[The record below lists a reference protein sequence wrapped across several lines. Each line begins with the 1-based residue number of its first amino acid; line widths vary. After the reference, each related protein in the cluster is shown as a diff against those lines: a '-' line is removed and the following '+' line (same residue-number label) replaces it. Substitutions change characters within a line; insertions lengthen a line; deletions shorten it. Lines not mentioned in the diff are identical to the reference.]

1 MQVKKWICLI
11 ALIFA
16 ALTVNAQSVGLVLS
30 GGGAKGLSHIG
41 VIQALEDHNIPIDY
55 IGGTS
60 MGAIVGAL
68 YAIGLTTQE
77 MMVIIK
83 SEEFDSWFKGLPDQS
98 YGAYYYKGDPLPD
111 IFGFNIKM
119 ERNENEKIDVKLS
132 IAPSLVSP
140 YPMDLAVMQIFATS
154 SAVAGNDFDNLMI
167 PFFCVA
173 ADIAK
178 KRPHIA
184 TNGDL
189 GSAVRA
195 SMSYPFFFKP
205 ILIDSVLLF
214 DGGFYNNFPWDI
226 MESRHNPDFIIGSKC
241 SSGKIELSEDDLFA
255 QVETML
261 MVETDYSIPRA
272 KGVVVDGKYDF
283 GLMDFGSLDEIV
295 EMGYQYALEKIPEIK
310 ERVQREM
317 SEEEYEERRLAFRVR
332 TPELT
337 FSDIE
342 IEGDLTEPE
351 ADFIK
356 KTISG
361 DEEVFDFAT
370 AKRGYYRVLATN
382 LIQNFY
388 PGARYNADSTF
399 TLNLKTTTKSAI
411 DFLIGANISS
421 STLNQGY
428 VGVSYSH
435 LSRKPWRADLD
446 INIGHYYT
454 GINARFRHELSFNPL
469 LFYEFKFNAHQ
480 FDYMSGNRTAIFA
493 NELSTNAKEN
503 EVFFS
508 ANLGMPFSMNKNI
521 LGKLG
526 IDVGDIYYR
535 YFEDPYYSKYD
546 VRDESRLRFFSPRLS
561 LERNTH
567 NYKMYPSLGKRE
579 MVMVRAIYGWESH
592 IPGTQSDE
600 EDEVK
605 NRTLNGLQLRFMQ
618 ENYYRMNKWLSL
630 GYILDLSFS
639 TNFNMVDYMST
650 LLFTPAFTPTVHSK
664 TVLLSKYRAPVFAGV
679 GISPIIH
686 ISPSIMLHFT
696 FGYIQPYKYLNELE
710 GGKYEY
716 SKAFPIGNYTSNAA
730 LVWQSPIGPI
740 SLSCAYYSA
749 NRDPNQELESEGVKK
764 EGSKWYPQF
773 NIGFLIFK
781 EKAIHR

>member
-1 MQVKKWICLI
+1 MQAKKIICSLFLIFI
-11 ALIFA
+11 AL
-16 ALTVNAQSVGLVLS
+16 TTKAQSVGLVLS

-41 VIQALEDHNIPIDY
+41 VIKALEDHNIPIDY

-60 MGAIVGAL
+60 MGAIIGAL
-68 YAIGLTTQE
+68 YAVGLTTQE
-77 MMVIIK
+77 MMTILK

-111 IFGFNIKM
+111 IFGFSVKV
-119 ERNENEKIDVKLS
+119 ERDDNKKIDISLS
-132 IAPSLVSP
+132 LAPSLISP

-154 SAVAGNDFDNLMI
+154 SAAAENDFDKLMV

-178 KRPHIA
+178 KRPYIA
-184 TNGDL
+184 VNGDL

-195 SMSYPFFFKP
+195 SMTYPLFFKP
-205 ILIDSVLLF
+205 IVIDSTLLF

-226 MESRHNPDFIIGSKC
+226 MESRYNPDFIIGSKC
-241 SSGKIELSEDDLFA
+241 SSGKIELREDDIFT

-261 MVETDYSIPRA
+261 MVETDYSIPKE
-272 KGVVVDGKYDF
+272 KGVVIDGKYEF
-283 GLMDFGSLDEIV
+283 GLLEFDKLDEIV
-295 EMGYQYALEKIPEIK
+295 EMGYQNTLKVISEIK
-310 ERVQREM
+310 ERVYREM
-317 SEEEYEERRLAFRVR
+317 SEDELDERRMNFRQR
-332 TPELT
+332 TPELV
-337 FSDIE
+337 FNEIE
-342 IEGDLTEPE
+342 IDGDITESGG
-351 ADFIK
+351 DFIK

-361 DEEVFDFAT
+361 DDEDTFDFAT
-370 AKRGYYRVLATN
+370 AKRGYYRVIATN
-382 LIQNFY
+382 LVKNFY
-388 PGARYNADSTF
+388 PKAIFKADSTF
-399 TLNLKTTTKSAI
+399 SLNLKTTTKSSV

-435 LSRKPWRADLD
+435 LRRKPWRADLD

-454 GINARFRHELSFNPL
+454 GVNARFRHELSFNPL
-469 LFYEFKFNAHQ
+469 MFYEIKFNAHQ
-480 FDYMSGNRTAIFA
+480 FDYMSGNRSALFT
-493 NELSTNAKEN
+493 NELSTNVKEN

-508 ANLGMPFSMNKNI
+508 ANLGMPYSMHKNI
-521 LGKLG
+521 LAKLG
-526 IDVGDIYYR
+526 VDFGDIYYN
-535 YFEDPYYSKYD
+535 YFENPYYSKYD
-546 VRDESRLRFFSPRLS
+546 VQDRTRIRFFSPRVS
-561 LERNTH
+561 MERNTH

-579 MVMVRAIYGWESH
+579 LFMLRFVYGWESH
-592 IPGTQSDE
+592 IPGTQSVK

-605 NRTLNGLQLRFMQ
+605 NRRSSAIQLRFMQ
-618 ENYYRMNKWLSL
+618 ENYFRINKWFSL
-630 GYILDLSFS
+630 GYTMDISVAS
-639 TNFNMVDYMST
+639 NFNLADYIST

-679 GISPIIH
+679 GISPVIH
-686 ISPSIMLHFT
+686 ISPSILLHFT
-696 FGYIQPYKYLNELE
+696 FGYIQPYKYLTELD

-716 SKAFPIGNYTSNAA
+716 SKAFPAGNYTSNTA
-730 LVWQSPIGPI
+730 LVWHSPIGPI

-749 NRDPNQELESEGVKK
+749 NRDPNQEIENEKK

-781 EKAIHR
+781 DRAILR